1 MSAPIPQFIDP
12 TGGAA
17 WPAWRELSG
26 RFVALVPTGYK
37 TGVPKFRGKPG
48 ETTDEADFDL
58 YVLDGSWPLL
68 YGALADGT
76 RGVTHR
82 VDGPAQFRGCSTQN
96 VNIVRAIRKGWD
108 GQQAIG
114 TVLGVIALSTVG
126 DKGNKP
132 WNIESVENNDPRKA
146 LAAQIFGAV
155 QAGTLQWAAPVEL
168 APAPVQQQQAAAP
181 SFLPQQQA
189 APAAMPSFLQ
199 PAAPAAPALIKPAQ
213 VTNEIWASLTPDQK
227 QQAVDYFANPANPF

>member
-168 APAPVQQQQAAAP
+168 APAPVQQQQPAP
-181 SFLPQQQA
+181 SFLPQQQP
-189 APAAMPSFLQ
+189 APSMPSFLQ
-199 PAAPAAPALIKPAQ
+199 PVAPAVLQLVKPVQ
-213 VTNEIWASLTPDQK
+213 VDDATWARLDDGQK
-227 QQAVDYFANPANPF
+227 QQAVAYFAGQANPF